1 MCVCVCACLLLIMC
15 ISFSSLL
22 IFMSCALCL
31 WIIYKVRRLLHNP
44 FYFGSFLLLQAT
56 AWYLYF
62 LYSLY
67 IYFGYSMYFSIS
79 MSAYTFMI
87 LIAWGRVSPGIN
99 LSGLHD
105 SRFVSIPQRTMQEYN
120 SQCRHLQFRH

>member
-1 MCVCVCACLLLIMC
+1 MCVCVRVSPFDHVYLLFESAHIHV
-15 ISFSSLL
+15 
-22 IFMSCALCL
+22 LCFVSVDHL
-31 WIIYKVRRLLHNP
+31 KVRRLLHNP

-79 MSAYTFMI
+79 MSACTFMI